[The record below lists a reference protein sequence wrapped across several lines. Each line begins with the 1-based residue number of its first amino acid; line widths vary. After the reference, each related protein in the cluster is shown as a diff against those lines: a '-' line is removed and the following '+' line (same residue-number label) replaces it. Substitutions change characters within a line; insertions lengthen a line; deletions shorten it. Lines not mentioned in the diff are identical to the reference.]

1 MHRSKLQ
8 PKKNPDWKMIPAF
21 VVQAIFLAV
30 LAAQASGQ
38 APGDHDKSCRTG
50 INAPDH
56 QFAAEW
62 KILLDSYDYQDL
74 FANTASVWVTNDVD
88 GDGQDWTQI
97 GGVCSRS
104 MRPCT
109 RQVSQDNWLFSQHV
123 RYEDAKE
130 VFFQVS
136 YRFIECQGSC
146 IRPYVTLYHYN
157 SDNIATDAN
166 RINPSN
172 YELLFGDEE
181 SSRFVQPTRVSRVQE
196 VTRTITRPA
205 NSDGFYLGFRDEG
218 TCGTIPRLIVYYVVC
233 PTRVDGLVTY
243 PEFGVPERTSAD
255 IPFEAQCASNA
266 HNITSL
272 QVIAFS
278 SNSSCSPVASG
289 GAVCECDGGYVL
301 SSDGLSC
308 EGKV

>member
-1 MHRSKLQ
+1 MVISF
-8 PKKNPDWKMIPAF
+8 IVAF
-21 VVQAIFLAV
+21 FAV
-30 LAAQASGQ
+30 LATQASGQ
-38 APGDHDKSCRTG
+38 APGDHDETCRTG
-50 INAPDH
+50 PNIPAHNFAP
-56 QFAAEW
+56 EW
-62 KILLDSYDYQDL
+62 KILVDTYDYQNL
-74 FANTASVWVTNDVD
+74 FDATLATTASVWMTNDVD
-88 GDGQDWTQI
+88 GDGQDWKQV
-97 GGVCSRS
+97 GGQCAWSMEACSGE
-104 MRPCT
+104 
-109 RQVSQDNWLFSQHV
+109 VSQDNWLFSQHV

-136 YRFIECQGSC
+136 YRFNECQGTC
-146 IRPYVTLYHYN
+146 IKPYVTLYHYN
-157 SDNIATDAN
+157 SDNITTDAN

-172 YELLFGDEE
+172 YEPLFGDEE
-181 SSRFVQPTRVSRVQE
+181 SSQFAQPAGSFREQKVMLN
-196 VTRTITRPA
+196 ITRPA

-218 TCGTIPRLIVYYVVC
+218 TCGSVSRLIACYMVC
-233 PTRVDGLVTY
+233 PTRVDGLVIY